1 MKTEEIQNK
10 IKIGIVIW
18 LSFLLIVG
26 LINGI
31 VEFIHNI
38 MNPTI
43 VVNKN
48 EKIYKG
54 TYKGRIDEKYPQA
67 MKNVEIAREE
77 LLKAI
82 KTKKIYKKDSD
93 HLVGEYYDKNGRLIF
108 HSNHSLGYMRMAIQ
122 RYQRHMPIEEGT
134 LYDEKGRVYKRVR
147 LTRGL
152 TYFTESPSD
161 KDLFS
166 FVKNITYNCEIE
178 ETKYLENDR
187 KIEHSTE
194 ISISSQYYKEIV
206 KEYKNNILISEKIIE
221 DKESDY
227 GFIIATVEKKYNEKG
242 ELIYK
247 TVERKDKTN
256 SCRSFTE
263 MNFAKDEIVTKYYKG
278 KDVFATVT
286 ENLVGPVEII
296 EKIQMVN
303 GEKVKKVY
311 KNKVKAIVKRQK
323 VGEPLKIV
331 DVIEYLK
338 KDRINHEKYGTTD
351 MLCTRY
357 IFDDKGNLQYR
368 IRGVMGWYST
378 YLFHESS
385 NLPSDMNKGYLQ
397 EMFYVFI
404 KNDGFYKYFSKKRLD
419 EELDILKFDLNE
431 NQFKNLTL
439 KGNSQDKFN
448 EFLKISLGEVTD
460 KKYKIKNIE
469 IKEIKTLE
477 ELLNG
482 YKYE

>member
-1 MKTEEIQNK
+1 METEEIQKK
-10 IKIGIVIW
+10 IKIAIIIW

-31 VEFIHNI
+31 VDFIHNI
-38 MNPTI
+38 MNPT
-43 VVNKN
+43 VAVSKN
-48 EKIYKG
+48 ERIYEG

-108 HSNHSLGYMRMAIQ
+108 HSSHALGYMRMAIQ

-134 LYDEKGRVYKRVR
+134 LYDEKGRVYKRIR

-152 TYFTESPSD
+152 TYSTESPSD

-166 FVKNITYNCEIE
+166 FVKTITYNCEIE

-221 DKESDY
+221 DEECDE

-256 SCRSFTE
+256 NCRSFTE
-263 MNFAKDEIVTKYYKG
+263 MDFAKDEIVTKYYKG
-278 KDVFATVT
+278 KNVFATVT
-286 ENLVGPVEII
+286 ENLVGPVETI
-296 EKIQMVN
+296 EEFEDIKGGSVKIA
-303 GEKVKKVY
+303 Y

-323 VGEPLKIV
+323 VGEPIKIV
-331 DVIEYLK
+331 DIQTYDSKKLK
-338 KDRINHEKYGTTD
+338 MNVE
-351 MLCTRY
+351 RY
-357 IFDDKGNLQYR
+357 IFDSSGNLKYKCIGFKHGQR
-368 IRGVMGWYST
+368 
-378 YLFHESS
+378 
-385 NLPSDMNKGYLQ
+385 GYL
-397 EMFYVFI
+397 YDNYI
-404 KNDGFYKYFSKKRLD
+404 NDNINSFNDFYKYDSFFTTNKKDQVYVCLNNFETIEKFSEKTIDIMEIIEKSIN
-419 EELDILKFDLNE
+419 EENDNISIGEVNE
-431 NQFKNLTL
+431 KNYKIINS
-439 KGNSQDKFN
+439 KGNVK
-448 EFLKISLGEVTD
+448 KI
-460 KKYKIKNIE
+460 
-469 IKEIKTLE
+469 TLE